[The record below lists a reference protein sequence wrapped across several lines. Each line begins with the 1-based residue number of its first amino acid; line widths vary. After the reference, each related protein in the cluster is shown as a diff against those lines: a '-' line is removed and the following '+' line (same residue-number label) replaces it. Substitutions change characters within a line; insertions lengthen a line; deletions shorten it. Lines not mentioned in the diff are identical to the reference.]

1 MKSRADGKNPKRVI
15 VILDGILPTEMSST
29 NIADAIKTLT
39 SSFSVTIITRDPVQC
54 GRIFPRAKLIPL
66 LSVPIRGAAFAF
78 YIQCWFVLPFLR
90 ADLVYVAGVEH
101 VPSVAMSIGKPI
113 LCYGNCHPI
122 QFVLNTRRKRGR
134 LSPLLSRISSL
145 GMSTGLRRCDLV
157 LATSP
162 QLAEVYKSLGIPSSK
177 IREVTLG
184 VQLDMFKPEGK
195 RAPATGRRVL
205 EGVYPGTISKERG
218 LEVVVEGAKIL
229 AVQRRDFKIKLV
241 GCSPDEEK
249 IVRKLVKDAGVEDL
263 FTILPPVPHA
273 DIPAILWSADFG
285 ISLLEP
291 NVYFAASPP
300 MKVLEFLAAGLPVIA
315 NKMPTHSLYLE
326 DGMNALLVPYDA
338 DSFANAMR
346 TIIEDPKLRERL
358 SEGALMSSLRFSN
371 ESGHRALVE
380 SALELIQ

>member
-15 VILDGILPTEMSST
+15 VILDDILPTEMSTT
-29 NIADAIKTLT
+29 NVADAIRTLT
-39 SSFSVTIITRDPVQC
+39 SLFSVTIITRDPVQC
-54 GRIFPRAKLIPL
+54 SRIFPRAKLIPL
-66 LSVPIRGAAFAF
+66 LSVPIRGASFAF
-78 YIQCWFVLPFLR
+78 YIQCWFMLPFLR

-101 VPSVAMSIGKPI
+101 VPSVAMSIGKPV

-122 QFVLNTRRKRGR
+122 QFVLYTRSKRGR
-134 LSPLLSRISSL
+134 LSRLLSRINSL

-195 RAPATGRRVL
+195 RTPALGRRVL

-229 AVQRRDFKIKLV
+229 AAQRRDFKIKLV
-241 GCSPDEEK
+241 GCTPDEEK
-249 IVRKLVKDAGVEDL
+249 IVRKLAKDAGVEDL
-263 FTILPPVPHA
+263 FKILPPVPHA

-315 NKMPTHSLYLE
+315 NKLPTHSLYLE

-371 ESGHRALVE
+371 ESTHRALVE
-380 SALELIQ
+380 SALELMQ

>member
-1 MKSRADGKNPKRVI
+1 MKSRADGRNPKRVI
-15 VILDGILPTEMSST
+15 VILDDIPSTEMGAT

-39 SSFSVTIITRDPVQC
+39 SSFSVTIITRDPVHC

-66 LSVPIRGAAFAF
+66 LSLPTRGAAFAF
-78 YIQCWFVLPFLR
+78 YIECWFILPFLR
-90 ADLVYVAGVEH
+90 ADLVYVAGVEQ
-101 VPSVAMSIGKPI
+101 VPSVAMSIGKPV

-134 LSPLLSRISSL
+134 LSRLLSRIHSL

-162 QLAEVYKSLGIPSSK
+162 QLAEVYKSFGIPSSK

-184 VQLDMFKPEGK
+184 VSLDMFKPEGK

-241 GCSPDEEK
+241 GCTPDEEK

-263 FTILPPVPHA
+263 FEILPPMPHA

-300 MKVLEFLAAGLPVIA
+300 VKVLEFLAAGLPVIA

-346 TIIEDPKLRERL
+346 TIIEDTKLRERL
-358 SEGALMSSLRFSN
+358 AKGALMSGLRFSN
-371 ESGHRALVE
+371 ESARRALVE